1 MKKQLTIL
9 SLFLT
14 ISSISFG
21 QNIQFGTYIGHQT
34 PASLELYFGKFRTL
48 GGTSYGGTFSF
59 GQGPGGTNIYR
70 NSWVELQYN
79 YKAADLTYFD
89 YTLNRQ
95 FDAGTLEMHNIL
107 LGPIKEAHSGRLR
120 PYGGVL
126 MGATVLVPQFT
137 SSEVRF
143 TASFVGGAKLDI
155 TDRIGA
161 RFQAQMLMP
170 FYFTETQIGW
180 SPEYGST
187 AGLSSSAVIFSASFN
202 AGIYINLMKDLE
214 N

>member
-1 MKKQLTIL
+1 MKKIL
-9 SLFLT
+9 YLMSFFL
-14 ISSISFG
+14 ISSSVSIG
-21 QNIQFGTYIGHQT
+21 QNIQLGTYIGHQT

-48 GGTSYGGTFSF
+48 SGTSYGGTLSF

-79 YKAADLTYFD
+79 YKSADLSYFD

-126 MGATVLVPQFT
+126 LGGTVLVPQFT
-137 SSEVRF
+137 TNEFRF

-170 FYFTETQIGW
+170 FYFSETQIGW
-180 SPEYGST
+180 SPQYGTT
-187 AGLSSSAVIFSASFN
+187 AGLSSSSVIFSASFN